1 MKEKTGKKLIKIWMK
16 NLIFVLGPTNT
27 GKTHYAIDKMLTHSC
42 GIIGLPLRLLAR
54 EVYEKV
60 VNKVG
65 RLKVALITGEEQ
77 IMPAT
82 AKYFISTVEAM
93 PIKKTFDFIAV
104 DEIQLCNDFERGH
117 VFTDRLLNS
126 RGNLETMFLG
136 SDSMEKIC
144 KSIFPNSTV
153 LKKKEG
159 QTFLFLEKKGCYP
172 FLKGQL

>member
-1 MKEKTGKKLIKIWMK
+1 MNENENIV
-16 NLIFVLGPTNT
+16 FVLGPTNT
-27 GKTHYAIDKMLTHSC
+27 GKTYYAIEKMLTYSN
-42 GIIGLPLRLLAR
+42 GLIGLPLRLLAR
-54 EVYEKV
+54 EVYDKV
-60 VNKVG
+60 VKKVG
-65 RLKVALITGEEQ
+65 KLKVSLITGEEQ

-117 VFTDRLLNS
+117 IFTDRLLNS
-126 RGNLETMFLG
+126 RGSLETMFLG

-153 LKKKEG
+153 LKKERRSKSRSSQQFNLRQQPNEAAKYAEQWWG
-159 QTFLFLEKKGCYP
+159 W
-172 FLKGQL
+172 